1 MLTGLLGNAFAPLSY
16 LSYAVPPLPDDL
28 PRYNPTKHLRQLGD
42 DTEIV
47 AVPFTVSPT
56 AVIKRIRYLVGRR
69 TWEGVGLDERD
80 WKEAMVG
87 LHFSTTIW
95 TSPPVRWERD
105 ETRRDETKRDET

>member
-1 MLTGLLGNAFAPLSY
+1 MWPSKPATLTSTSGNAFAPLSY

-47 AVPFTVSPT
+47 AVPFTVSPM

-69 TWEGVGLDERD
+69 TWEGIRLDERD
-80 WKEAMVG
+80 WQETMVRRYR
-87 LHFSTTIW
+87 TTPRCSC
-95 TSPPVRWERD
+95 TPSPFGWARD
-105 ETRRDETKRDET
+105 